1 MKVEVSVSKPN
12 LIPARLMKVGDIGIV
27 RTFASEY
34 LGAVLLRTFN
44 QFVDL
49 KSPRSTWTVDCSSYP
64 EGWTVD
70 CNVYPEVEV
79 EILPPGTQVTL
90 TIE

>member
-1 MKVEVSVSKPN
+1 MKIEVNLSKPN

-27 RTFASEY
+27 RTFASAY
-34 LGAVLLRTFN
+34 LSAVLLRTFN

-49 KSPRSTWTVDCSSYP
+49 KSPHSTWTVDCNSYP
-64 EGWTVD
+64 KF
-70 CNVYPEVEV
+70 EV

>member
-49 KSPRSTWTVDCSSYP
+49 KSPRSTWTVDY
-64 EGWTVD
+64 
-70 CNVYPEVEV
+70 NNYPEVEV

>member
-1 MKVEVSVSKPN
+1 MKIEVNLSNPNTVS
-12 LIPARLMKVGDIGIV
+12 ARLMKVGDIGIV
-27 RTFASEY
+27 RTSASKY

-49 KSPRSTWTVDCSSYP
+49 KSPRSTWSVDYNS
-64 EGWTVD
+64 
-70 CNVYPEVEV
+70 YPEVEV